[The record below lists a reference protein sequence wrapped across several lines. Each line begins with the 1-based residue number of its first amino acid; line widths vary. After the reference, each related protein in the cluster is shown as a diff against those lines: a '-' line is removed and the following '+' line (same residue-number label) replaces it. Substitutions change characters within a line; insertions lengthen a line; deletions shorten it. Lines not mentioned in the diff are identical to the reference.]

1 MGSEMIKPRNI
12 NGAKAKRSSRFLRFQ
27 ILRITAII
35 PAHTHEMRFAATI
48 EEIFSVNR
56 CE

>member
-12 NGAKAKRSSRFLRFQ
+12 NGAKAKRSSKFLRLQ